1 MRVSFWNALRK
12 KKTNSIS
19 LMLRSKVTQ
28 QTHCVFHQ
36 CCFAIYSCVFTD
48 AKPCVFSKRATLPF
62 RCEGRSKVQT
72 QKYKIL
78 FPSERA
84 FIFFWWLHTRIS
96 ICCPYA
102 SYRLTLAV
110 GLARL
115 LSQLRSAEMNHSCT
129 YAANIAPSSN
139 SRAASDNSRHFM
151 ATGLDWARFFLPSQ
165 QKTGIS

>member
-1 MRVSFWNALRK
+1 
-12 KKTNSIS
+12 
-19 LMLRSKVTQ
+19 MLRSKVTQ

-84 FIFFWWLHTRIS
+84 FIFFLVAPHQNFH
-96 ICCPYA
+96 
-102 SYRLTLAV
+102 
-110 GLARL
+110 L
-115 LSQLRSAEMNHSCT
+115 LSLCIIQVNLSGRAGEAAISATECGDESLLHVRCEHRTEQQQQSC
-129 YAANIAPSSN
+129 IRQQPSLHGN
-139 SRAASDNSRHFM
+139 GA
-151 ATGLDWARFFLPSQ
+151 GLGSFLPSFPAENRHFLNGRPQ
-165 QKTGIS
+165 NSSRISAIPSD